1 MRKAFIFVD
10 NLRVGGYQRLTLDQA
25 YKLSDLGIEVAVL
38 VLSPESEWN
47 FARIESNLIIQKRI
61 KLASVSEERFIL
73 TEFLRK
79 TFRSEDKEILI
90 ISHSLRATLALRILK
105 TLNCFK
111 GTINTTLHQLPGL
124 SHKSQRVKRFV
135 YAQFSD
141 NLFCFSKATEMNWY
155 GQFGSR
161 LSKPLRFLS
170 KEISVLRNGIYL
182 DRLPNQSHN
191 RLEDNKPRIIYLGRI
206 SFWKGLDTLKSLAR
220 LPDLN
225 HFDFL
230 LMVPNISP
238 EDLAELSAL
247 LQDRLEVIEGKSIS
261 ALDSRKGDVHIY
273 PAHYGEGVSIIESIS
288 LNCLEM
294 SALGVPSL
302 VSKGGLHTWPD
313 LVGSKLFREVD
324 WMELEAVAQALIDK
338 SKIQV
343 NDFELNRVR
352 QIVDIENQV
361 SKLLNTLN

>member
-25 YKLSDLGIEVAVL
+25 YKLSDLEIDVTVFVL
-38 VLSPESEWN
+38 TPESDWN
-47 FARIESNLIIQKRI
+47 FARIESDLIMQKRV
-61 KLASVSEERFIL
+61 KFVSVSEKRL
-73 TEFLRK
+73 LLAGFLRK
-79 TFRSEDKEILI
+79 TFKSEVKNVLL

-105 TLNCFK
+105 VLNCSK

-124 SHKSQRVKRFV
+124 SHKSQRVKRFL

-155 GQFGSR
+155 SQFGSR
-161 LSKPLRFLS
+161 LTKPLRFLS

-182 DRLPNQSHN
+182 DRLPNQS
-191 RLEDNKPRIIYLGRI
+191 RSGLVDYRPRIIYLGRI
-206 SFWKGLDTLKSLAR
+206 SFWKGLDTIKSLAR
-220 LPDLN
+220 MSELN

-230 LMVPNISP
+230 LMVPKISS
-238 EDLAELSAL
+238 EDLEDLSAL
-247 LQDRLEVIEGKSIS
+247 LQGRLEIIEGKSIS
-261 ALDSRKGDVHIY
+261 ALESRKGDVHIY
-273 PAHYGEGVSIIESIS
+273 PAHYGDGVSIIESIS

-302 VSKGGLHTWPD
+302 VSKGGLLTWPD
-313 LVGSKLFREVD
+313 LVESKLIREVD
-324 WMELEAVAQALIDK
+324 WSDLEAVAQALIDK
-338 SKIQV
+338 SKTHV

-352 QIVDIENQV
+352 QIVDIENQI
-361 SKLLNTLN
+361 SKLLNNLN